1 MINQSNDGRI
11 QAGTPSTGTLIIP
24 LCGPPT
30 ASRRKFFKTAAKA
43 GAVAAATVAMPNIA
57 TAGSHATVLKM
68 QAAWPSGANIF
79 FEMAQDYCNM
89 VSDMSGGSLKID
101 LQPVNAIVK
110 TSEIGAA
117 VSDGI
122 VDMGHWVT
130 AYWYG
135 KNTAASLFGT
145 GPSYGMSSQEVMG
158 WMERGGGRKLYE
170 EAVASVGFNYTGFFH
185 MPMPAQPFGWFKKN
199 VTKVSDVKGMKY
211 RTVGLATNVLT
222 AMGMVVRQLPGG
234 EIQPAMK
241 TGLIDAA
248 EFNNPT
254 SDSQF
259 GMQDVSKH
267 YHLGSFHQS
276 QEMFEIPMNTKRLK
290 SLSPAH
296 QAILKN
302 AAYAANT
309 DNYFKALVR
318 YSDSLAMLMN
328 EHKVNVYQTSDAI
341 LAEQLKGWDKIVGE
355 FSAKDAFFKKVID
368 SQKAY
373 AKKVMKYL
381 LMNQPNYK
389 LAYENEF
396 GPIGKVKI

>member
-1 MINQSNDGRI
+1 MIKEKKSLKNS
-11 QAGTPSTGTLIIP
+11 SS
-24 LCGPPT
+24 
-30 ASRRKFFKTAAKA
+30 SRRKFFKTAAKA

-135 KNTAASLFGT
+135 KNAASSLFGT

-158 WMERGGGRKLYE
+158 WMEYGGGRKLYE
-170 EAVASVGFNYTGFFH
+170 ETLASVGYNYTGFFH

-276 QEMFEIPMNTKRLK
+276 QEMFEIPMNTKRLN

-318 YSDSLAMLMN
+318 YSDSLADLMN
-328 EHKVNVYQTSDAI
+328 THKVNVYQTSDEI
-341 LAEQLKGWDKIVGE
+341 LAEQLKGWDKVIGE
-355 FSAKDAFFKKVID
+355 FSAKDAFFKKIVD

-381 LMNQPNYK
+381 LMNQPNYR

-396 GPIGKVKI
+396 GPIAKVKI

>member
-1 MINQSNDGRI
+1 MSKKTISSN
-11 QAGTPSTGTLIIP
+11 
-24 LCGPPT
+24 
-30 ASRRKFFKTAAKA
+30 SRRKFFKAAA
-43 GAVAAATVAMPNIA
+43 VTGAAAVATVAMPNVA
-57 TAGSHATVLKM
+57 AHSASHGKSVKLKM

-89 VSDMSGGSLKID
+89 VKDMSGGSLTID
-101 LQPVNAIVK
+101 LQPVGAVVK
-110 TSEIGAA
+110 TSEIGQA
-117 VSDGI
+117 VSSGI

-135 KNTAASLFGT
+135 KNAAASLFGT
-145 GPSYGMSSQEVMG
+145 GPSYGMSSQEVMA
-158 WMERGGGRKLYE
+158 WMEYGGGRKLYE
-170 EAVASVGFNYTGFFH
+170 EATAKVGFNYTGFFH

-302 AAYAANT
+302 AAYAANS
-309 DNYFKALVR
+309 DNYFKALSR
-318 YSDSLAMLMN
+318 YTESLSMLMN
-328 EHKVNVYQTSDAI
+328 KHNVNVYQTSDEI
-341 LAEQLKGWDKIVGE
+341 LAAQLKGWDKVIGDFVKKDP
-355 FSAKDAFFKKVID
+355 FFAKVVK
-368 SQKAY
+368 SQKDY
-373 AKKVMKYL
+373 ARKTMKYL

>member
-1 MINQSNDGRI
+1 MSKEKKSLKNS
-11 QAGTPSTGTLIIP
+11 SS
-24 LCGPPT
+24 
-30 ASRRKFFKTAAKA
+30 SRRKFFKTAAKA

-68 QAAWPSGANIF
+68 QAAWPSGADIF

-135 KNTAASLFGT
+135 KNAASSLFGT

-158 WMERGGGRKLYE
+158 WMEYGGGRKLYE
-170 EAVASVGFNYTGFFH
+170 ETLASVGYNYTGFFH

-254 SDSQF
+254 SDSNF

-276 QEMFEIPMNTKRLK
+276 QEMFEIPMNTKRLN

-328 EHKVNVYQTSDAI
+328 EHKVNIYQTSDEI
-341 LAEQLKGWDKIVGE
+341 LAEQLKGWDKVIGE
-355 FSAKDAFFKKVID
+355 FSAKDPFFKKIVD

-396 GPIGKVKI
+396 GPIAKVKI

>member
-1 MINQSNDGRI
+1 MIKEKKSLKNLTS
-11 QAGTPSTGTLIIP
+11 
-24 LCGPPT
+24 
-30 ASRRKFFKTAAKA
+30 SRRKFFKTAAKA

-68 QAAWPSGANIF
+68 QAAWPSGGDIF

-158 WMERGGGRKLYE
+158 WMEYGGGRKLYE
-170 EAVASVGFNYTGFFH
+170 ETLASVGYNYTGFFH

-254 SDSQF
+254 SDSNF

-276 QEMFEIPMNTKRLK
+276 QEMFEIPMNTKRLN

-318 YSDSLAMLMN
+318 YSDSLADLMN
-328 EHKVNVYQTSDAI
+328 THKVNIYQTSDEI
-341 LAEQLKGWDKIVGE
+341 LAEQLKGWDKVIGE
-355 FSAKDAFFKKVID
+355 FSAKDPFFKKIVD

-396 GPIGKVKI
+396 GPIAKVKI

>member
-1 MINQSNDGRI
+1 MIKEKKSLKN
-11 QAGTPSTGTLIIP
+11 STS
-24 LCGPPT
+24 
-30 ASRRKFFKTAAKA
+30 SRRKFFKTAAKA

-135 KNTAASLFGT
+135 KNAASSLFGT

-158 WMERGGGRKLYE
+158 WMEYGGGRKLYE
-170 EAVASVGFNYTGFFH
+170 ETLASVGYNYTGFFH

-276 QEMFEIPMNTKRLK
+276 QEMFEIPMNTKRLN

-318 YSDSLAMLMN
+318 YSDSLADLMN
-328 EHKVNVYQTSDAI
+328 THKVNVYQTSDAI
-341 LAEQLKGWDKIVGE
+341 LAEQLKGWDKVIGE
-355 FSAKDAFFKKVID
+355 FSAKDAFFKKVVD

-396 GPIGKVKI
+396 GPIAKVKI

>member
-1 MINQSNDGRI
+1 MIKEKKSLKNLTS
-11 QAGTPSTGTLIIP
+11 
-24 LCGPPT
+24 
-30 ASRRKFFKTAAKA
+30 SRRKFFKTAAKA

-101 LQPVNAIVK
+101 LQPVNSIVK

-135 KNTAASLFGT
+135 KNAAASLFGT

-158 WMERGGGRKLYE
+158 WMEYGGGRKLYE
-170 EAVASVGFNYTGFFH
+170 ETLASVGYNYTGFFH

-276 QEMFEIPMNTKRLK
+276 QEMFEIPMNTKRLN
-290 SLSPAH
+290 SLSPAN

-328 EHKVNVYQTSDAI
+328 EHKVNVYQTSDEI
-341 LAEQLKGWDKIVGE
+341 LAEQLKGWDKVIGE
-355 FSAKDAFFKKVID
+355 FSAKDAFFKKIVD

-381 LMNQPNYK
+381 LMNQPNYR

-396 GPIGKVKI
+396 GPIAKVKI

>member
-1 MINQSNDGRI
+1 MSKTKTTTQVSK
-11 QAGTPSTGTLIIP
+11 
-24 LCGPPT
+24 
-30 ASRRKFFKTAAKA
+30 RRRFLKK
-43 GAVAAATVAMPNIA
+43 AAATGAIA
-57 TAGSHATVLKM
+57 TAGLLAACKPQGGGSSGGGKTITLKM

-79 FEMAQDYCNM
+79 FEMAKDYTRM
-89 VSDMSGGSLKID
+89 VEEMSGGELKID
-101 LQPVNAIVK
+101 LQPVGAVVK
-110 TSEIGAA
+110 TSEIGQA
-117 VSDGI
+117 VSSGAL
-122 VDMGHWVT
+122 DMGHWVT

-135 KNTAASLFGT
+135 KNAAASLFGT
-145 GPSYGMSSQEVMG
+145 GPSYGLSSQEVMG
-158 WMERGGGRKLYE
+158 WMEYGGGRALYE
-170 EAVASVGFNYTGFFH
+170 ETLNKVGYNYVGFFH

-199 VTKVSDVKGMKY
+199 VTKVADVKGMKY

-276 QEMFEIPMNTKRLK
+276 QEMFEIPINKKRYN
-290 SLSPAH
+290 SLSPKH
-296 QAILKN
+296 QAILKY
-302 AAYAANT
+302 AAYSANS

-318 YSDSLAMLMN
+318 YSDDLAKLMN
-328 EHKVNVYQTSDAI
+328 ESGVNVYQTSDEI
-341 LAEQLKGWDKIVGE
+341 LAEQLKGWDKVVKE
-355 FSAKDAFFKKVID
+355 FSDKDPFFAKIVN

-381 LMNQPNYK
+381 LMNQPNYR

-396 GPIGKVKI
+396 GPISQVKI

>member
-1 MINQSNDGRI
+1 MIKDKKSLKVSKS
-11 QAGTPSTGTLIIP
+11 P
-24 LCGPPT
+24 
-30 ASRRKFFKTAAKA
+30 SRRKFFAKA
-43 GAVAAATVAMPNIA
+43 AVATVVAGGFLAGCEPAKKKAVVATQE
-57 TAGSHATVLKM
+57 TVNLKM

-89 VSDMSGGSLKID
+89 VSDMSGGTLKID

-135 KNTAASLFGT
+135 KNAASSLFGT

-158 WMERGGGRKLYE
+158 WMEYGGGRKLYE
-170 EAVASVGFNYTGFFH
+170 ETLASVGYNYTGFFH

-276 QEMFEIPMNTKRLK
+276 QEMFEIPMNTKRLN

-318 YSDSLAMLMN
+318 YSDSLASLMN
-328 EHKVNVYQTSDAI
+328 DHGVNVYQTSDEI
-341 LAEQLKGWDKIVGE
+341 LAAQLKGWDKVIGE
-355 FSAKDAFFKKVID
+355 FSAKDAFFKKIVD

-381 LMNQPNYK
+381 LMNQPNYR

-396 GPIGKVKI
+396 GPIAQVKI

>member
-1 MINQSNDGRI
+1 MIKDKKSLK
-11 QAGTPSTGTLIIP
+11 ATTP
-24 LCGPPT
+24 
-30 ASRRKFFKTAAKA
+30 SRRKFFKAAA
-43 GAVAAATVAMPNIA
+43 VTGAAAATAVAMPSIA
-57 TAGSHATVLKM
+57 NAAPVTLKM

-79 FEMAQDYCNM
+79 YEMAGDYCKM

-101 LQPVNAIVK
+101 LLPVGAVVK
-110 TSEIGAA
+110 TGEIGQA
-117 VSDGI
+117 VSSGI

-158 WMERGGGRKLYE
+158 WMEYGGGRALYN
-170 EAVASVGFNYTGFFH
+170 EALAKVGFDYVGFFH

-211 RTVGLATNVLT
+211 RTVGLATDVLNS
-222 AMGMVVRQLPGG
+222 MGMVVKNLPGS
-234 EIQPAMK
+234 EIQQSMK

-276 QEMFEIPMNTKRLK
+276 QEMFEIPMNKKRYN

-302 AAYAANT
+302 AAYAANS

-318 YSDSLAMLMN
+318 YSDSLAKLMN
-328 EHKVNVYQTSDAI
+328 EDKVNVYQTSDAI
-341 LAEQLKGWDKIVGE
+341 LAEQLKGWDKVIAQ
-355 FSAKDAFFKKVID
+355 FSKESEFFKKVVD

-396 GPIGKVKI
+396 GPIAKVKI